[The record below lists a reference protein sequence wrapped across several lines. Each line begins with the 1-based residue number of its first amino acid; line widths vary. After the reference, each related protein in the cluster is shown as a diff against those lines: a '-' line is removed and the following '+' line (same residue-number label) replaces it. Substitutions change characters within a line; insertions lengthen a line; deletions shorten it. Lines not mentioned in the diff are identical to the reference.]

1 MKTIQSIL
9 QTTLIVASLSMAS
22 ASLRGGAARTRQSLS
37 KWQVTY
43 DTSRACQ
50 PGKAGTVVAT
60 VKPAGSQAASRSAQ
74 QTVVLKVSGAGK
86 TYYSQTSRIQPNGRA
101 TVSLSA
107 TDAFPSQGRR
117 TNLACTLQVGT
128 TVQKVACP
136 VLPVCAPPTP
146 SPTSSPTPDCFD
158 TAPPSASP
166 THVDEPAPTSAP
178 TPEDTGIQLYDVL
191 MKSGPVSDTP
201 SCLDAFLSVIVRD
214 NGKPVPGRKVDLL
227 VVANGSKSYEASAI
241 TNAKGGATLFVTLD
255 PADQNANLWTSLAV
269 ENPRLPQSQQ
279 EVPTLNFGC

>member
-22 ASLRGGAARTRQSLS
+22 ASLRGGAARTRPLA

-43 DTSRACQ
+43 DTSRARQ
-50 PGKAGTVVAT
+50 PGKAGKVVAT
-60 VKPAGSQAASRSAQ
+60 VKPTGSQAASRSAQ

-86 TYYSQTSRIQPNGRA
+86 TYSQTSRTQPNGRA

-107 TDAFPSQGRR
+107 TDGFPPQGRR

-136 VLPVCAPPTP
+136 VLPVCAPPPTP

-158 TAPPSASP
+158 PAPPSASP
-166 THVDEPAPTSAP
+166 THIDELAPTSAP
-178 TPEDTGIQLYDVL
+178 TPEDTGIRLYDVL
-191 MKSGPVSDTP
+191 MKSGPVSDAP
-201 SCLDAFLSVIVRD
+201 SCLDAFLSVLVRD

>member
-9 QTTLIVASLSMAS
+9 QTTLLVASLSMAS
-22 ASLRGGAARTRQSLS
+22 ASLRGGAARTRQLLA

-60 VKPAGSQAASRSAQ
+60 VKPAGRQAASRSAQ
-74 QTVVLKVSGAGK
+74 PTVVLKVSGAGK
-86 TYYSQTSRIQPNGRA
+86 TYSQTSRTQSNGRA
-101 TVSLSA
+101 TVALSA
-107 TDAFPSQGRR
+107 TDAFPPQGRR

-136 VLPVCAPPTP
+136 VLPVCAPPPTP

-158 TAPPSASP
+158 AAPPSASP
-166 THVDEPAPTSAP
+166 THIDELAPTSAP

-191 MKSGPVSDTP
+191 MKSGPVPDTP

-214 NGKPVPGRKVDLL
+214 SGKPVPGRKVDLL
-227 VVANGSKSYEASAI
+227 VVANGSKSYEASAT

-255 PADQNANLWTSLAV
+255 PADRNANLWTSLAV